1 MGVQAEPDPAAV
13 VELLQQAINGHDLD
27 ALAACFASDYRS
39 EFPAHPDRTFR
50 GHEQMRRNWAQIFG
64 GVPDLAATLLACTV
78 AGETAWAEWDW
89 RGTRRDGAPFAM
101 RGVTIQGIAGGRI
114 AWVRLYMEPVEAV
127 GVGSDAA
134 VRRDVAGDTPAA
146 SEGGRDDPDRG
157 GDRHTRA
164 ARRAAA
170 NGAGT

>member
-1 MGVQAEPDPAAV
+1 MQTATGPRSVIERLGD
-13 VELLQQAINGHDLD
+13 AINQHDLD
-27 ALAACFASDYRS
+27 ALAACFAPDYAS
-39 EFPAHPDRTFR
+39 EFPAHPDRAFR
-50 GHEQMRRNWAQIFG
+50 GHAQMRKNWTQIFG
-64 GVPDLAATLLACTV
+64 GVPDIAATLLRSAA
-78 AGETAWAEWDW
+78 AGDTAWGEWDW
-89 RGTRRDGAPFAM
+89 RGTRADGAPFAM